1 MDHHQR
7 TGDSYRR
14 LTPRRHCSQ
23 RGLHDAARAYK
34 VAPMSA
40 RIWIL
45 LVLVAF
51 VMAGNGLIVPI
62 LPIYGETFSSSATL
76 VGMLITIFG
85 VARLAANYPTGLVYG
100 RVGPGPLMGF
110 GNGLLLAGA
119 IGAALATDLYFL
131 LFCRLV
137 QGFGSGIFL
146 TAMGVVVARQSR
158 AGSRGRFMALY
169 QAAIF
174 VGAGLGPAAGGFI
187 AQGLGLSAPFW
198 AYAVVSALAMIVS
211 LSVGKDDAAVPETPA
226 DTAPPSL
233 AGASLV
239 LRANLFVSFVSGFV
253 RTAALWQLIPL
264 LAASRF
270 SMGFDRIG
278 IAVTVTSLAN
288 VAILPVSGWLVD
300 RFGWRLL
307 PALASFGFAISLL
320 IIAFGHSEWTFWLGI
335 SLAGVFGGLI
345 GPATSTAL
353 IELTAPEA
361 LPSAMGIQRTAADF
375 GFVAGPVVMGVL
387 ADSLLGSESL
397 GLLVTALLLLIS
409 GSAWWLATR
418 SNSEAKAPADHPV

>member
-1 MDHHQR
+1 
-7 TGDSYRR
+7 
-14 LTPRRHCSQ
+14 
-23 RGLHDAARAYK
+23 
-34 VAPMSA
+34 MSA
-40 RIWIL
+40 RVWIL

-85 VARLAANYPTGLVYG
+85 VARLVANYPTGLLYG
-100 RVGPGPLMGF
+100 RLGPGALMGF
-110 GNGLLLAGA
+110 GNGLLLLGA
-119 IGAALATDLYFL
+119 VGAALATELYFL

-187 AQGLGLSAPFW
+187 AQGFGVAAPFW
-198 AYAVVSALAMIVS
+198 AYAAVSGLALVVS
-211 LSVGKDDAAVPETPA
+211 LSVGRDSVASEAVPET
-226 DTAPPSL
+226 APIL
-233 AGASLV
+233 ARANLV
-239 LRANLFVSFVSGFV
+239 LRANLIVSFVSGFV

-264 LAASRF
+264 LAASRY
-270 SMGFDRIG
+270 SMGFDKIG

-288 VAILPVSGWLVD
+288 VAVLPISGWMVD
-300 RFGWRLL
+300 RFGWRRL
-307 PALASFGFAISLL
+307 PALASFGYAASLALIAID
-320 IIAFGHSEWTFWLGI
+320 HTEWSFWVGI
-335 SLAGVFGGLI
+335 SLAGIFGGLI

-353 IELTAPEA
+353 IELTAPNA

-387 ADSLLGSESL
+387 ADFLLGSEGL
-397 GLLVTALLLLIS
+397 GLMVTALLLLIS
-409 GSAWWLATR
+409 GIAWWIAVRRFSAPTDCETVKRRGLA
-418 SNSEAKAPADHPV
+418 D

>member
-1 MDHHQR
+1 MDHHR
-7 TGDSYRR
+7 RIGDGRRR
-14 LTPRRHCSQ
+14 LIRHESIPV
-23 RGLHDAARAYK
+23 RAPSAAPP
-34 VAPMSA
+34 VQGWLMSA
-40 RIWIL
+40 RIWVL

-51 VMAGNGLIVPI
+51 VMAGNGLIVPV

-85 VARLAANYPTGLVYG
+85 VARLAANYPTGLIYD
-100 RVGPGPLMGF
+100 RVGPGLLMGF
-110 GNGLLLAGA
+110 GNGLLLLGA
-119 IGAALATDLYFL
+119 IGAAIAADLYFL

-137 QGFGSGIFL
+137 QGLGSGIFL

-187 AQGLGLSAPFW
+187 AQGFGLSAPFW
-198 AYAVVSALAMIVS
+198 AYAGVSALAMLVS
-211 LSVGKDDAAVPETPA
+211 VTVRRDASAPA
-226 DTAPPSL
+226 ARAEEHVARSFAA
-233 AGASLV
+233 AGPV
-239 LRANLFVSFVSGFV
+239 LRANLLVSFVSGFV

-264 LAASRF
+264 LAAARF

-288 VAILPVSGWLVD
+288 VAILPISGWLVD

-307 PALASFGFAISLL
+307 PAIASFGFAASLAL
-320 IIAFGHSEWTFWLGI
+320 IALGEPEWTFWLGVT
-335 SLAGVFGGLI
+335 LAGVFGGLI

-353 IELTAPEA
+353 IELTAPGA
-361 LPSAMGIQRTAADF
+361 LPAAMGIQRTAADF
-375 GFVAGPVVMGVL
+375 GFVAGPVVIGVL
-387 ADSLLGSESL
+387 ADSLLGSESF
-397 GLLVTALLLLIS
+397 GLIITALLLALS
-409 GSAWWLATR
+409 GTVWLAAVRRTP
-418 SNSEAKAPADHPV
+418 SGV

>member
-1 MDHHQR
+1 
-7 TGDSYRR
+7 
-14 LTPRRHCSQ
+14 
-23 RGLHDAARAYK
+23 
-34 VAPMSA
+34 MSV

-85 VARLAANYPTGLVYG
+85 LARLVANYPTGLVYA
-100 RVGPGPLMGF
+100 RIGPGPLMGF
-110 GNGLLLAGA
+110 GNGLLLLGA
-119 IGAALATDLYFL
+119 VGAAMATDLYFL
-131 LFCRLV
+131 LLCRLV
-137 QGFGSGIFL
+137 QGLGSGIFL
-146 TAMGVVVARQSR
+146 TTMGVVVARQSR
-158 AGSRGRFMALY
+158 AASRGRFMALY

-187 AQGLGLSAPFW
+187 AQGFGLAAPFW
-198 AYAVVSALAMIVS
+198 AYAVVSGLAMVVS
-211 LSVGKDDAAVPETPA
+211 LSVRKD
-226 DTAPPSL
+226 SL
-233 AGASLV
+233 ASAAPESAPLLARASLV

-264 LAASRF
+264 LAASRY
-270 SMGFDRIG
+270 SMGFDKIG

-288 VAILPVSGWLVD
+288 VVVLPISGWLVD
-300 RFGWRLL
+300 RFGWRRL
-307 PALASFGFAISLL
+307 PALASFGFATSLAL
-320 IIAFGHSEWTFWLGI
+320 IAIYHAEWSFWVGV
-335 SLAGVFGGLI
+335 SLAGIFGGLI

-353 IELTAPEA
+353 IELTAPRT

-387 ADSLLGSESL
+387 ADYLLRSETLGLIVTSLLL
-397 GLLVTALLLLIS
+397 MIS
-409 GSAWWLATR
+409 GIVWWLAVRRFSAYATTER
-418 SNSEAKAPADHPV
+418 ANGEV

>member
-1 MDHHQR
+1 
-7 TGDSYRR
+7 
-14 LTPRRHCSQ
+14 
-23 RGLHDAARAYK
+23 
-34 VAPMSA
+34 MSA
-40 RIWIL
+40 RIWVL

-51 VMAGNGLIVPI
+51 VMAGNGLIVPV

-85 VARLAANYPTGLVYG
+85 VARLAANYPTGLVYE
-100 RVGPGPLMGF
+100 RVGPGLLMGF
-110 GNGLLLAGA
+110 GNGLLLLGA
-119 IGAALATDLYFL
+119 IGAAMATDLYFL

-137 QGFGSGIFL
+137 QGLGSGIFL

-187 AQGLGLSAPFW
+187 AQGFGLSAPFW
-198 AYAVVSALAMIVS
+198 AYAAVSGLAMLVS
-211 LSVGKDDAAVPETPA
+211 VTVGRDASAPAA
-226 DTAPPSL
+226 DTEAPMVRSIAA
-233 AGASLV
+233 AGPV
-239 LRANLFVSFVSGFV
+239 LRANLLVSFVSGFV

-264 LAASRF
+264 LAAARF

-307 PALASFGFAISLL
+307 PALASFGFAASLTL
-320 IIAFGHSEWTFWLGI
+320 IGLGQAEWTFWLGI
-335 SLAGVFGGLI
+335 ALAGIFGGLI

-361 LPSAMGIQRTAADF
+361 LPAAMGLQRTAADF
-375 GFVAGPVVMGVL
+375 GFVAGPVVIGVL
-387 ADSLLGSESL
+387 ADSVLGSESF
-397 GLLVTALLLLIS
+397 GLIINALLLLLS
-409 GSAWWLATR
+409 GTVWLAAVRT
-418 SNSEAKAPADHPV
+418 APSRH

>member
-1 MDHHQR
+1 
-7 TGDSYRR
+7 
-14 LTPRRHCSQ
+14 
-23 RGLHDAARAYK
+23 
-34 VAPMSA
+34 MSA

-51 VMAGNGLIVPI
+51 VMAGNGLIVPV

-85 VARLAANYPTGLVYG
+85 VARLVANYPTGLLYG
-100 RVGPGPLMGF
+100 RIGPGRLMGF
-110 GNGLLLAGA
+110 GNGLLLLGA
-119 IGAALATDLYFL
+119 VGAAMATDLYFL

-187 AQGLGLSAPFW
+187 AQGFGLSAPFW
-198 AYAVVSALAMIVS
+198 AYAAISGLAMVVSI
-211 LSVGKDDAAVPETPA
+211 SVGNDAPA
-226 DTAPPSL
+226 DSGAPATSPAIL
-233 AGASLV
+233 ATASLV
-239 LRANLFVSFVSGFV
+239 LRANLLVSFVSGFV

-264 LAASRF
+264 LAASRYA
-270 SMGFDRIG
+270 MGFDRIG
-278 IAVTVTSLAN
+278 IAITVTSLAN
-288 VAILPVSGWLVD
+288 VVILPISGWLVD

-307 PALASFGFAISLL
+307 PALASFGFAASLL
-320 IIAFGHSEWTFWLGI
+320 VVAFGQAEWSFWVGI
-335 SLAGVFGGLI
+335 SLAGIFGGLI

-353 IELTAPEA
+353 IELTAPAA
-361 LPSAMGIQRTAADF
+361 LPAAMGMQRTAADF
-375 GFVAGPVVMGVL
+375 GFVAGPVVIGL
-387 ADSLLGSESL
+387 IADSLGSESL
-397 GLLVTALLLLIS
+397 GLVVTALLLVVS
-409 GSAWWLATR
+409 GMAWWLASQSCVGKVVT
-418 SNSEAKAPADHPV
+418 PVK